1 MEQIKL
7 KLFMYLSVLGIGIVI
22 YFIMGYCIDESNI
35 QLRKEFVLKS
45 LHGRITEIKSGS
57 RGKTEFQLNT
67 EEEGHGHY
75 LEKDYGI
82 FDTEYNMYQFAEVG
96 DSIAKDTNTAYLK
109 LIKKNGEEIWFKMVE
124 H

>member
-1 MEQIKL
+1 MKSKIIKYKWYIL
-7 KLFMYLSVLGIGIVI
+7 TI
-22 YFIMGYCIDESNI
+22 FIFIISSTIFDYYIDYSI
-35 QLRKEFVLKS
+35 LQLRKEFVLKS

-82 FDTEYNMYQFAEVG
+82 FDTEYNMYQIAEVG